1 MPAKVASLVAQT
13 VKNLPAM
20 QRPRFDP
27 WVGKIPWRREW
38 QPTPVRLPGET
49 HGGSSLVGYNPWGR
63 KESDT
68 TKRLHF
74 TYLVHSKIEQK
85 LHRFLKYPLPTHMY
99 NFPHNHHL
107 TPRGTDT
114 FVTISGP
121 TLTHH
126 HHPKSRAYIRV
137 HF

>member
-1 MPAKVASLVAQT
+1 M
-13 VKNLPAM
+13 
-20 QRPRFDP
+20 
-27 WVGKIPWRREW
+27 
-38 QPTPVRLPGET
+38 
-49 HGGSSLVGYNPWGR
+49 GYNPWGR

-126 HHPKSRAYIRV
+126 HAESIYIRV
-137 HF
+137 HSRWYTSLWYTSLAKVW